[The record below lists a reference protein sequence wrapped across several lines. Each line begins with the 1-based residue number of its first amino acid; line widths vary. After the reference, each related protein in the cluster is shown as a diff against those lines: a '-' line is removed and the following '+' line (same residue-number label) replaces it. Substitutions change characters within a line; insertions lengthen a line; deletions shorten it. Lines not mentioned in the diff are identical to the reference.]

1 MGLEEKSRAF
11 WGSRSEY
18 PAYKNIK
25 RRRLHEVN
33 HIVSRLGDMPSVGGF
48 CDVGCGD
55 GALVRCLDEVLEV
68 DSFFCCDIS
77 EGLLDRVPK
86 GDRFRTRRIDLNDAS
101 QHGLIESGCVVNLG
115 TCLNYVFDDDL
126 AVSLLES
133 LRWERLFVRA
143 VCSEKESAE
152 VADGFSER
160 LGSEYACLYRTRPHM
175 EGLLRRAGVRVDEC
189 FRAYPDSIESEF
201 GTRQYMFYAAGR

>member
-18 PAYKNIK
+18 PAYRFIK
-25 RRRLHEVN
+25 TRRLHEVN
-33 HIVSRLGDMPSVGGF
+33 HMASRLEDMAPIAKF

-55 GALVRCLDEVLEV
+55 GSLVRCLDEVLEV
-68 DSFFCCDIS
+68 ESFFCCDFS
-77 EGLLDRVPK
+77 EGLLERIPRS
-86 GDRFRTRRIDLNDAS
+86 DRFRARKVDLNDPS
-101 QHGLIESGCVVNLG
+101 QHGIIEPGSVVNLG
-115 TCLNYVFDDDL
+115 ACLNYVFDDGVVV
-126 AVSLLES
+126 ALLKS

-160 LGSEYACLYRTRPHM
+160 LGSDYACLYRTREHM
-175 EGLLRRAGVRVDEC
+175 EGLMSQAGIRVAEC

-201 GTRQYMFYAAGR
+201 GTRQYMFYALKR